1 MCKKGRRTM
10 ENKLYLNIG
19 NGKNIV
25 VEHLDWHDEFPNEL
39 SVYICDE
46 NNVVL
51 QDICLVRQHYEYDKA
66 NDYTKVYDKID
77 CMVWA
82 DCGSEDYTHK
92 FVIDQ
97 WKEDED

>member
-1 MCKKGRRTM
+1 M

-25 VEHLDWHDEFPNEL
+25 VEKLDWHDEFPNEL
-39 SVYICDE
+39 AVYICDE

-51 QDICLVRQHYEYDKA
+51 QDICLVRQHYERNNVNECA
-66 NDYTKVYDKID
+66 KVDDRID

-82 DCGSEDYTHK
+82 DCEDEDYTHK

-97 WKEDED
+97 WKDE